1 MARDNLGS
9 PPSSILLFSGLPHLE
24 TRRVISSHARQGT
37 PMTEQDRRRRPREAG
52 QCPSAAARFSTP
64 VPPVAIG
71 QTRSSGRCRSPGLGP
86 CSSLD
91 LDCASAANFFYFYF
105 YLPGVGACLMPA
117 CLSMRLSRLVQA
129 RTIAFVCLYSLRKR
143 SLWAALH
150 CTAAPQRNGTPRA
163 LIRHQQQST
172 HAPEES
178 ALIATLMDGG

>member
-1 MARDNLGS
+1 MS
-9 PPSSILLFSGLPHLE
+9 
-24 TRRVISSHARQGT
+24 
-37 PMTEQDRRRRPREAG
+37 
-52 QCPSAAARFSTP
+52 
-64 VPPVAIG
+64 
-71 QTRSSGRCRSPGLGP
+71 
-86 CSSLD
+86 
-91 LDCASAANFFYFYF
+91 
-105 YLPGVGACLMPA
+105 

-172 HAPEES
+172 HAPEKS